1 MSLPYGVSFFSVG
14 ATALHKARAMLLRS
28 VVGLPHR

>member
-1 MSLPYGVSFFSVG
+1 MSLRYFVSFFSFG

-28 VVGLPHR
+28 AVGLPHR